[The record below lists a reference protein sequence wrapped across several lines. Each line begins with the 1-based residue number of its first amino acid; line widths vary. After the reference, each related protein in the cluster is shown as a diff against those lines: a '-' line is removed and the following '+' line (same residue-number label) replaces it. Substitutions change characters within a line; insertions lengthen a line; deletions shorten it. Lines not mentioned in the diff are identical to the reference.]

1 MKKSANNKIN
11 VLVLCGGMSPEHVI
25 SVVSGASVASH
36 LDRSKY
42 NVSVVGI
49 GKEKGEWRYYGES
62 KFYDDNGTIDSHRLK
77 KSGWQEFVIVPGR
90 GKVFCVVEDNKL
102 KELDVDVVF
111 PVVHG
116 ENCEDGTLQGLL
128 EVVGLPTVGCD
139 TLSSAMG
146 MDKDVTK
153 ILSTTS
159 DVQVTPWIYLK
170 NIKDLDETIVQKK
183 LGFPVFVK
191 PNASGSSFG
200 IHKVKDKKDLAN
212 AVKDAF
218 KYSEAI
224 IIEKGINA
232 REIEVAAL
240 GKWNG
245 DVKISLPGEIVPLR
259 EFYDYE
265 AKYVDKK
272 GAELIAPTTLDKKT
286 TKLIAQYAENVFRIL
301 RCSGMARVDFF
312 IDKDSGEVYFNEIN
326 TIPGFTVISMYPKLW
341 SETGLSYSALLDEL
355 IRIGQER

>member
-1 MKKSANNKIN
+1 MKKSANNKLNI
-11 VLVLCGGMSPEHVI
+11 LVLCGGVSPEHVI
-25 SVVSGASVASH
+25 SVVSGASVATH

-42 NVSVVGI
+42 NVCVVGI
-49 GKEKGEWRYYGES
+49 GREKGEWRYYGDS
-62 KFYDDNGTIDSHRLK
+62 KFFDDNGTIDSHRLK
-77 KSGWQEFVIVPGR
+77 KSGWEELVIVPGR
-90 GKVFCVVEDNKL
+90 ENVFCIVDDNKL

-128 EVVGLPTVGCD
+128 DVIGVPTVGCD

-153 ILSTTS
+153 ILATTS

-170 NIKDLDETIVQKK
+170 NINELDEASVQKK

-191 PNASGSSFG
+191 PNAAGSSFG
-200 IHKVKDKKDLAN
+200 IHKVKDKKDLGS

-218 KYSEAI
+218 KYSKAV

-232 REIEVAAL
+232 REIEVAVL
-240 GKWNG
+240 GKWNSE
-245 DVKISLPGEIVPLR
+245 VRVSLPGEIVPLR

-272 GAELIAPTTLDKKT
+272 GAELIAPTTLNKKT
-286 TKLIAQYAENVFRIL
+286 AKLITEYAENVFRIL

-312 IDKDSGEVYFNEIN
+312 IDKDTDEVYFNEIN

-341 SETGLSYSALLDEL
+341 AESGIPYSALLDEL
-355 IRIGQER
+355 IRISQER

>member
-1 MKKSANNKIN
+1 MKKSANNKTN
-11 VLVLCGGMSPEHVI
+11 VLVLCGGVSPEHVI
-25 SVVSGASVASH
+25 SVVSGASVAKH
-36 LDRSKY
+36 LDREKY
-42 NVSVVGI
+42 NVYVVGI

-77 KSGWQEFVIVPGR
+77 NSGWEELVIVPGR
-90 GKVFCVVEDNKL
+90 KNVFCIVDNNKL
-102 KELDVDVVF
+102 KELDIDVVF

-116 ENCEDGTLQGLL
+116 VNCEDGTLQGLL
-128 EVVGLPTVGCD
+128 DVVGAPMVGCD

-153 ILSTTS
+153 ILATTS
-159 DVQVTPWIYLK
+159 DVKVTPWIYLK
-170 NIKDLDETIVQKK
+170 SADELDEGLVQKK

-191 PNASGSSFG
+191 PNAAGSSFG
-200 IHKVKDKKDLAN
+200 IHKVKNKNDLIV

-218 KYSEAI
+218 KYSKAV

-232 REIEVAAL
+232 REIEVAVL

-245 DVKISLPGEIVPLR
+245 EVRVSLPGEIIPLR

-272 GAELIAPTTLDKKT
+272 GAELIAPTTLNKKT
-286 TKLIAQYAENVFRIL
+286 TKLVAEYAEAVFRIL

-312 IDKDSGEVYFNEIN
+312 IDKDSEEVYFNEIN

-341 SETGLSYSALLDEL
+341 AETGISYSELLNEL
-355 IRIGQER
+355 IKISQER

>member
-1 MKKSANNKIN
+1 MKKSANSKIN
-11 VLVLCGGMSPEHVI
+11 VLVVCGGVSPEHVI
-25 SVVSGASVASH
+25 SVVSGISVSTH

-49 GKEKGEWRYYGES
+49 GKEKGEWRYYGDS

-77 KSGWQEFVIVPGR
+77 KTGWKELVIVPGR
-90 GKVFCVVEDNKL
+90 EKVFCVVEDNKL
-102 KELDVDVVF
+102 NELDVDVVF

-128 EVVGLPTVGCD
+128 EVVGATMVGCN

-153 ILSTTS
+153 ILAAKSG
-159 DVQVTPWIYLK
+159 VQVTPWIYLK
-170 NIKDLDETIVQKK
+170 NVDELDEMLVQKK

-191 PNASGSSFG
+191 PNAAGSSFG
-200 IHKVKDKKDLAN
+200 IHKVKNKKDLVD
-212 AVKDAF
+212 AVKEAF
-218 KYSEAI
+218 KYSKAV

-232 REIEVAAL
+232 REIEAAAL
-240 GKWNG
+240 GRWNG
-245 DVKISLPGEIVPLR
+245 EVRISLPGEIVPRR

-272 GAELIAPTTLDKKT
+272 GAELIAPTILNKRTMKFIT
-286 TKLIAQYAENVFRIL
+286 EYAERVFRIL
-301 RCSGMARVDFF
+301 RCTGMARVDFF
-312 IDKDSGEVYFNEIN
+312 IDKDTDEVYFNEIN

-341 SETGLSYSALLDEL
+341 AESGISYSALLDEL
-355 IRIGQER
+355 IRISQER

>member
-1 MKKSANNKIN
+1 MKKSTNNKIN
-11 VLVLCGGMSPEHVI
+11 VLVLCGGVSPEHVI
-25 SVVSGASVASH
+25 SVVSGASVAQH

-42 NVSVVGI
+42 NVYVVGI

-62 KFYDDNGTIDSHRLK
+62 KFYDDNGTIDSHLLK
-77 KSGWQEFVIVPGR
+77 KTGWKELVIVPGR
-90 GKVFCVVEDNKL
+90 ECVFCVVDDNKL
-102 KELDVDVVF
+102 KELDIDIVF

-128 EVVGLPTVGCD
+128 EVVGAPIVGCD

-153 ILSTTS
+153 ILAITS
-159 DVQVTPWIYLK
+159 NVQVTPWVYLK
-170 NIKDLDETIVQKK
+170 GINELNEILIEKK

-191 PNASGSSFG
+191 PNAAGSSFG
-200 IHKVKDKKDLAN
+200 IHKVKDKKNLIG

-218 KYSEAI
+218 KYSKAV

-232 REIEVAAL
+232 REIEVAVL

-245 DVKISLPGEIVPLR
+245 EVKVSLPGEIVPLR

-272 GAELIAPTTLDKKT
+272 GADLIAPTTLKK
-286 TKLIAQYAENVFRIL
+286 KEKELITEYAEKVFRIL

-312 IDKDSGEVYFNEIN
+312 IDRDTSEVYFNEIN

-341 SETGLSYSALLDEL
+341 SESGLPYSALLDEL
-355 IRIGQER
+355 IKIGKER

>member
-1 MKKSANNKIN
+1 MKKLANNKIN
-11 VLVLCGGMSPEHVI
+11 VLVLCGGVSPEHVI
-25 SVVSGASVASH
+25 SVVSGVSVAAH
-36 LDRSKY
+36 LDRAKY
-42 NVSVVGI
+42 NVYVVGI

-77 KSGWQEFVIVPGR
+77 KSGWKELVIVPGR
-90 GKVFCVVEDNKL
+90 EKVFCVVDDNKL
-102 KELDVDVVF
+102 SELDIDVVF

-128 EVVGLPTVGCD
+128 ELVGSSTVGCD

-153 ILSTTS
+153 ILATTS
-159 DVQVTPWIYLK
+159 NVKVTPWIYLTSVK
-170 NIKDLDETIVQKK
+170 ELDEALVQKK

-191 PNASGSSFG
+191 PNAAGSSFG
-200 IHKVKDKKDLAN
+200 IHKVKSKKDLVD
-212 AVKDAF
+212 AVTDAF
-218 KYSEAI
+218 KYSEAV

-232 REIEVAAL
+232 REIEVSVL
-240 GKWNG
+240 GRWNSE
-245 DVKISLPGEIVPLR
+245 VKVSLPGEIVPLR

-286 TKLIAQYAENVFRIL
+286 MKLISESAESVFRIL

-312 IDKDSGEVYFNEIN
+312 IDKDNQEVYFNEIN

-341 SETGLSYSALLDEL
+341 AETGVAYSELLDEL
-355 IRIGQER
+355 IRISQER